1 MAASP
6 SGPATIALLGGS
18 AGSLAKARGEL
29 DRALAANQGS
39 AQTFGDELFALADA
53 LDEDK
58 ALARALTNPNR
69 EAAAKERLV
78 AQAMAGHFRPAVAL
92 AAKIAALRWSK
103 DGDLADVLEELAF
116 DANLAD
122 AQAKQVLA
130 AVEAE
135 LFEVD
140 AVLRNN
146 RDLRTALGDVVAEP
160 AAKAK
165 LIDQVFAQAVRPE
178 TLYLL
183 ERVVRHP
190 RGRGIRYALS
200 YIGSLVA
207 ARRQRLVV
215 EATSAAP
222 LSRKQADS
230 LTKLLAAEYGRDI
243 QLNVSID
250 RSVIGGVRL
259 RVGDEVVDGSLFT
272 RFTQLRRDLA
282 A

>member
-1 MAASP
+1 
-6 SGPATIALLGGS
+6 LLGGS